1 MYKAFQNFI
10 FRSPLLPFQSVK
22 DALGGEGALF
32 RILSDDKI
40 QEAIFLGSP
49 VLYTEIRK
57 LLANN
62 IKDDSERERIINSA
76 VRYIS
81 RMSTR
86 CTPFGLFAGCGLGT
100 FEKKSQISLKDAGSR
115 KTRLDMQYL
124 YNLYVFITKET
135 ELKNKIK
142 YYPNSSIYEVGSNI
156 RYIET
161 LYTGA
166 NRRYQISEVEG
177 STYLR
182 EILIKARNGYTIK
195 NLVNFLCELCRHNI
209 SIEDGYNYIN
219 ELIDSQLLIGE
230 LCQSITGDDFLERLI
245 NLIEKC
251 GEEGFLLYSLKQIRD
266 LLIEL
271 DTSPSNHYKIY
282 NDIISIIKSID
293 VPFEE
298 KYLFQVDSFLLSHQ
312 ATLNEQIIIDLHNCL
327 LFLSAI
333 SRDNNETLNQF
344 KHDFFER
351 YEEREIPLLEVLDP
365 DIGLGYP
372 SKSGGSNV
380 SPIIDDLYIPNAS
393 GEKSS
398 ALTAFQSFM
407 LGKIVDA
414 KGDKR
419 KEIIFTEKDIDQS
432 LKEEISLPSTIYTLL
447 QIIKYDDNDQLI
459 ALNSFNGSSGANLLG
474 RFAHLHPDLERSV
487 REIVNKEKELFPEK
501 ILAEIVHLPE
511 SRIGNILARPHIRDY
526 ELLYMSTSDLNSDK
540 LIYLS
545 DVTLSLKHNK
555 LTLNSK
561 KNKKEI
567 IPRLTTAHNFHNPQL
582 MPVYRFLCDI
592 QAQEGGGVFFSWGKL
607 DEMFSFLPRVRFNNI
622 ILSPAQWNIKTDDIR
637 TIFSR
642 KSEKE
647 ILSSIDVWRK
657 GIDLPQEALLA
668 DGDNEL
674 YVEFG
679 NIYSVKAFY
688 SIIKRR
694 NRFRLKEFLF
704 DKQNALVKSE
714 EQPYLSECIISFYKQ

>member
-22 DALGGEGALF
+22 DALGGEDELF

-100 FEKKSQISLKDAGSR
+100 FEKKTQISLKDAGSR

-432 LKEEISLPSTIYTLL
+432 LKEEISLPSTIYTLI

-501 ILAEIVHLPE
+501 ILAEVVHLPE

-555 LTLNSK
+555 LTLNFK

-674 YVEFG
+674 YVDFG

>member
-22 DALGGEGALF
+22 DALGGEDELF

-100 FEKKSQISLKDAGSR
+100 FEKKTQISLKDAGSR

-432 LKEEISLPSTIYTLL
+432 LKEEISLPSTIYTLI

-555 LTLNSK
+555 LTLNFK

-674 YVEFG
+674 YVDFG

-694 NRFRLKEFLF
+694 NRFR
-704 DKQNALVKSE
+704 QA
-714 EQPYLSECIISFYKQ
+714 ECTS

>member
-22 DALGGEGALF
+22 NVLGGEGALF
-32 RILSDDKI
+32 KILSDDKI

-57 LLANN
+57 LLTNN
-62 IKDDSERERIINSA
+62 IKDDSEKEQIINST
-76 VRYIS
+76 VRYIN

-100 FEKKSQISLKDAGSR
+100 FGRKSQISLKDTRSR
-115 KTRLDMQYL
+115 KSRLDMQYL
-124 YNLYVFITKET
+124 YNLYAFITKET
-135 ELKNKIK
+135 ELKKKIK
-142 YYPNSSIYEVGSNI
+142 YYTNSSIYYVGGNI

-161 LYTGA
+161 IYSGA

-182 EILIKARNGYTIK
+182 EILIMSKNGYTIK
-195 NLVNFLCELCRHNI
+195 NLVNFLCELCGHNI
-209 SIEDGYNYIN
+209 SIEEGYKYIN

-230 LCQSITGDDFLERLI
+230 LFQSITGDDFLERLI
-245 NLIEKC
+245 NLIQDC
-251 GEEGFLLYSLKQIRD
+251 GEDDFLLYSLQQIRD

-271 DTSPSNHYKIY
+271 DTNPSNHYKIY
-282 NDIISIIKSID
+282 NDIISIIKSIN

-312 ATLNEQIIIDLHNCL
+312 ATLNEQIIIDLQNCL
-327 LFLSAI
+327 LFLNTI
-333 SRDNNETLNQF
+333 SRDNNETLNHF
-344 KHDFFER
+344 KHDFYER

-372 SKSGGSNV
+372 SKVGGSSV
-380 SPIIDDLYIPNAS
+380 SPIIDDLYIPNVS
-393 GEKSS
+393 GEKSFG
-398 ALTAFQSFM
+398 LTAFQAFM
-407 LGKIVDA
+407 LSKIVDA
-414 KGDKR
+414 KGEKR
-419 KEIIFTEKDIDQS
+419 KEIFFTEKDINQS
-432 LKEEISLPSTIYTLL
+432 LNEEISLPSTIYTLL
-447 QIIKYDDNDQLI
+447 KIIKNDDNDQLI
-459 ALNSFNGSSGANLLG
+459 ALNSFSGSCGANLLG
-474 RFAHLHPDLERSV
+474 RFAHLHPDLEILV

-526 ELLYMSTSDLNSDK
+526 ELLYMATSDLNSDK

-555 LTLNSK
+555 LTLYSK

-592 QAQEGGGVFFSWGKL
+592 QAQEGRGVFFSWGNL
-607 DEMFSFLPRVRFNNI
+607 DEKFSFLPRVRFNNI

-637 TIFSR
+637 AIFSR
-642 KSEKE
+642 KRDKE

-688 SIIKRR
+688 SIIKCR
-694 NRFRLKEFLF
+694 NRFKLKEFLF
-704 DKQNALVKSE
+704 DKQSALVKSE

>member
-22 DALGGEGALF
+22 DALGGEDELF

-100 FEKKSQISLKDAGSR
+100 FEKKTQISLKDAGSR

-251 GEEGFLLYSLKQIRD
+251 GEEGLLLYSLKQIRD

-380 SPIIDDLYIPNAS
+380 SPIIDYLYIPNAS

-432 LKEEISLPSTIYTLL
+432 LKEEISLPSTIYTLI

-555 LTLNSK
+555 LTLNFK

-674 YVEFG
+674 YVDFG

>member
-22 DALGGEGALF
+22 DALGGEDELF

-100 FEKKSQISLKDAGSR
+100 FEKKTQISLKDAGSR

-251 GEEGFLLYSLKQIRD
+251 GEEGLLLYSLKQIRD

-432 LKEEISLPSTIYTLL
+432 LKEEISLPSTIYTLI

-555 LTLNSK
+555 LTLNFK

-674 YVEFG
+674 YVDFG

>member
-1 MYKAFQNFI
+1 MYKAFQKFI

-22 DALGGEGALF
+22 DALEGEGALF
-32 RILSDDKI
+32 KILSDNKI
-40 QEAIFLGSP
+40 LEAIFLASP
-49 VLYTEIRK
+49 VLYTEIKK

-62 IKDDSERERIINSA
+62 IKDDSERERIINSV

-100 FEKKSQISLKDAGSR
+100 FGKETQISLKDARSR

-124 YNLYVFITKET
+124 CNLYNFITKET
-135 ELKNKIK
+135 ELKKKIK
-142 YYPNSSIYEVGSNI
+142 YYPNSSIYKVGSNI

-161 LYTGA
+161 LYSGA
-166 NRRYQISEVEG
+166 TRKYQISEVEG
-177 STYLR
+177 STYLE
-182 EILIKARNGYTIK
+182 EILIKAKNGYTIK
-195 NLVNFLCELCRHNI
+195 DLVNFLCELCEHNI

-219 ELIDSQLLIGE
+219 ELIDSQLLVGE
-230 LCQSITGDDFLERLI
+230 LFQSIIGDDFLERLI

-251 GEEGFLLYSLKQIRD
+251 GEEGSLLYSLKQIRD

-271 DTSPSNHYKIY
+271 DTTLSNHYQIY
-282 NDIISIIKSID
+282 NEIISIIKSID

-298 KYLFQVDSFLLSHQ
+298 KYLFQVDSFLLSNQ
-312 ATLNEQIIIDLHNCL
+312 ATLNEQIIIDLQNCM
-327 LFLSAI
+327 LFLNAI
-333 SRDNNETLNQF
+333 SRDNNETLNHF

-372 SKSGGSNV
+372 SKMGGSNI
-380 SPIIDDLYIPNAS
+380 SPIIDDLYIPNTS
-393 GEKSS
+393 GEKSFV
-398 ALTAFQSFM
+398 LTAFQSFM
-407 LGKIVDA
+407 LDKIVNT
-414 KGDKR
+414 KGDKK
-419 KEIIFTEKDIDQS
+419 KEIIFTEKDINQS
-432 LKEEISLPSTIYTLL
+432 LKEEVNLPSTIYTLL
-447 QIIKYDDNDQLI
+447 KVIKNDDNNQLI

-474 RFAHLHPDLERSV
+474 RFAHLQPDLERSV

-501 ILAEIVHLPE
+501 ILAEIGHLPE

-526 ELLYMSTSDLNSDK
+526 ELLYMATSDLNSDK

-555 LTLNSK
+555 LTLNS
-561 KNKKEI
+561 NKKEI

-592 QAQEGGGVFFSWGKL
+592 QAQEGGGIFFSWGKL

-622 ILSPAQWNIKTDDIR
+622 ILSPAQWNIKTDDIKA
-637 TIFSR
+637 IFSR
-642 KSEKE
+642 KSDKE
-647 ILSSIDVWRK
+647 ILSSINEWRK

-674 YVEFG
+674 YVEFE

>member
-22 DALGGEGALF
+22 DALGGEDELF

-86 CTPFGLFAGCGLGT
+86 CTPFGLFAVCGLGT
-100 FEKKSQISLKDAGSR
+100 FEKKTQISLKDAGSR

-432 LKEEISLPSTIYTLL
+432 LKEEISLPSTIYTLI

-555 LTLNSK
+555 LTLNFK

-674 YVEFG
+674 YVDFG

>member
-22 DALGGEGALF
+22 DALGGEDELF

-100 FEKKSQISLKDAGSR
+100 FEKKTQISLKDAGSR

-432 LKEEISLPSTIYTLL
+432 LKEEISLPSTIYTLI

-555 LTLNSK
+555 LTLNFK

-674 YVEFG
+674 YVDFG